1 VSRSPAVTPAGRAR
15 ARKGEGELLHTEI
28 LDAAERLLIE
38 TGSEEAVSIR
48 RIADAVGVTPPSIY
62 LHFADKD
69 ELLFAVCERQFAE
82 LDRVMQEA
90 VVGVADPVDE
100 LYRRGKAY
108 VRFGL
113 EHPEEYRILF
123 MRGVNHGMGAPD
135 EDEARIR
142 NASSFDH
149 LVEAVARAVESGAL
163 PKGSD
168 PRVVALELWSVVH
181 GVTSLLIAKPMFDW
195 PDAEAFTDHVLTA
208 TCAGLMATAPFS
220 EPRRRR
226 SPR

>member
-1 VSRSPAVTPAGRAR
+1 MSSAAPGRTRAR
-15 ARKGEGELLHTEI
+15 RGEGELLHTQI

-48 RIADAVGVTPPSIY
+48 RIAEAVGVTPPSIY

-82 LDRVMQEA
+82 LDRVMQAA
-90 VVGVADPVDE
+90 VVGVDDPIDE

-113 EHPEEYRILF
+113 EHPEQYRILF
-123 MRGVNHGMGAPD
+123 MRGASHDAS
-135 EDEARIR
+135 DEARIR
-142 NASSFDH
+142 DASSFEH
-149 LVEAVARAVESGAL
+149 FVEAVANAVESGAL

-181 GVTSLLIAKPMFDW
+181 GITSLLIAKPMFEW
-195 PDAEAFTDHVLTA
+195 PDADALTDHLLTA
-208 TCAGLMATAPFS
+208 ACAGLMAIPPFS

-226 SPR
+226 SHR

>member
-1 VSRSPAVTPAGRAR
+1 VSRAALPSRPRAR
-15 ARKGEGELLHTEI
+15 RGEGELLHSEI

-69 ELLFAVCERQFAE
+69 ELLLAVCERQFAE
-82 LDRVMQEA
+82 LDRVMQQA
-90 VVGVADPVDE
+90 VVGVDDPVEE

-113 EHPEEYRILF
+113 DHPEQYRILF
-123 MRGVNHGMGAPD
+123 MRGPSHAAAAS
-135 EDEARIR
+135 DEARVL

-149 LVEAVARAVESGAL
+149 FVEAVARAVESGAF

-168 PRVVALELWSVVH
+168 PRTVALELWSVVH

-195 PDAEAFTDHVLTA
+195 PDADTLTDHLLTA
-208 TCAGLMATAPFS
+208 TCTGLMAVPPFAP
-220 EPRRRR
+220 PRRRR
-226 SPR
+226 SR